1 VPDRWRLRAVGR
13 VGKMRFTYRGT
24 GIPISG
30 RACSERRAGADM
42 KSPTHYL
49 KIDLG
54 ENDAFSRAQWLPS
67 VRGATPFETNVE
79 ALGVKS
85 MMPGAS
91 GVIGVNERFYVIK
104 VDDIAGLGSGGR
116 QR

>member
-1 VPDRWRLRAVGR
+1 
-13 VGKMRFTYRGT
+13 
-24 GIPISG
+24 
-30 RACSERRAGADM
+30 M

-54 ENDAFSRAQWLPS
+54 ENDAFSKAQWLPS
-67 VRGATPFETNVE
+67 VHGATPFETNVE

-85 MMPGAS
+85 MMPDAS

-104 VDDIAGLGSGGR
+104 VADIGGLRSGGQ

>member
-1 VPDRWRLRAVGR
+1 MLREV
-13 VGKMRFTYRGT
+13 
-24 GIPISG
+24 
-30 RACSERRAGADM
+30 ERGADM
-42 KSPTHYL
+42 RSPTRYL

-54 ENDAFSRAQWLPS
+54 ENDAFGKAQWLSS
-67 VRGATPFETNVE
+67 VRGSTPFETSVE

-91 GVIGVNERFYVIK
+91 AVIGVNERFYVIK
-104 VDDIAGLGSGGR
+104 VDDIDGLWSGGR

>member
-1 VPDRWRLRAVGR
+1 
-13 VGKMRFTYRGT
+13 MR
-24 GIPISG
+24 
-30 RACSERRAGADM
+30 
-42 KSPTHYL
+42 SPTHYL

-54 ENDAFSRAQWLPS
+54 EHDAFGKAQWLSS
-67 VRGATPFETNVE
+67 VRGATAFETNVE

-91 GVIGVNERFYVIK
+91 AVIGVNERFYVIK
-104 VDDIAGLGSGGR
+104 VDDIGGLGFDGP

>member
-1 VPDRWRLRAVGR
+1 VEGAVIR
-13 VGKMRFTYRGT
+13 
-24 GIPISG
+24 
-30 RACSERRAGADM
+30 
-42 KSPTHYL
+42 SPTHYL

-54 ENDAFSRAQWLPS
+54 ENDAFGKAQWLSS

-79 ALGVKS
+79 ALGVRS

-91 GVIGVNERFYVIK
+91 GVIGVNERYYVIK
-104 VDDIAGLGSGGR
+104 VDDIGGLGSGGR

>member
-1 VPDRWRLRAVGR
+1 
-13 VGKMRFTYRGT
+13 
-24 GIPISG
+24 
-30 RACSERRAGADM
+30 M

-49 KIDLG
+49 NIDLG
-54 ENDAFSRAQWLPS
+54 ENDAFSKAQWLPS
-67 VRGATPFETNVE
+67 MRGATPFETNVE

-91 GVIGVNERFYVIK
+91 GVIGVNERFYVIR
-104 VDDIAGLGSGGR
+104 VADIGGLAAGDQ